1 MLLVNQCCTLVPSDD
16 SLLVAK
22 CCHLITNL
30 VNCQQ
35 LIIEGRTLTIIV
47 EWCLQALKHSN
58 NVVAIDVLLPLAALI
73 RIKPENVKEVFEI
86 YFKFEV
92 YFVFTNVYYFLRQFC

>member
-1 MLLVNQCCTLVPSDD
+1 MLLINQCCTLVPYDD

-35 LIIEGRTLTIIV
+35 LVVEGRTLIQIV
-47 EWCLQALKHSN
+47 QWCLQALKQSN
-58 NVVAIDVLLPLAALI
+58 SVAIDVLVPLTELI
-73 RIKPENVKEVFEI
+73 WAKPQNIKEV
-86 YFKFEV
+86 
-92 YFVFTNVYYFLRQFC
+92 CSHSH